1 MHWGNASILLLL
13 ILIPIAFFLLSYEKK
28 RKKKLFSKFADDRF
42 YSFYLNGFNPFN
54 WWIRN
59 VLIITALFFLIIALA
74 RPQWDKEIHD
84 VQRRGID
91 IAVCIDV
98 SKSMD
103 ATDISPSRIDRAK
116 DQISLFIDQLN
127 GDRVALIPFAGVAH
141 VQCPLTDD
149 YGAAQM
155 FLNTLDTEFIPI
167 YGTNVGAALKK
178 ATEVFPDESKHKL
191 VILVSDGEDLEEKG
205 LKLAE
210 EMRKN
215 GITVYTLGIG
225 SPEGSPI
232 PISNENGT
240 VEYVKDDNGEIV
252 MSRLDTETLSKIA
265 GTTGGRFYIIT
276 PKQTEIF
283 EILRT
288 IQGLEKNKYSSKMF
302 KRFKDQYKWFVILV
316 LLILSIEP
324 VISVNKKYKRE
335 RFIS

>member
-1 MHWGNASILLLL
+1 
-13 ILIPIAFFLLSYEKK
+13 
-28 RKKKLFSKFADDRF
+28 
-42 YSFYLNGFNPFN
+42 
-54 WWIRN
+54 
-59 VLIITALFFLIIALA
+59 
-74 RPQWDKEIHD
+74 
-84 VQRRGID
+84 
-91 IAVCIDV
+91 
-98 SKSMD
+98 
-103 ATDISPSRIDRAK
+103 
-116 DQISLFIDQLN
+116 
-127 GDRVALIPFAGVAH
+127 
-141 VQCPLTDD
+141 
-149 YGAAQM
+149 M
-155 FLNTLDTEFIPI
+155 FLNTLDTEFIPV

-324 VISVNKKYKRE
+324 IISVNKKYKRE

>member
-1 MHWGNASILLLL
+1 
-13 ILIPIAFFLLSYEKK
+13 
-28 RKKKLFSKFADDRF
+28 
-42 YSFYLNGFNPFN
+42 
-54 WWIRN
+54 
-59 VLIITALFFLIIALA
+59 
-74 RPQWDKEIHD
+74 IHD

-155 FLNTLDTEFIPI
+155 FLNTLDTEFIPV

-178 ATEVFPDESKHKL
+178 ATEVFPDDSKHKL
-191 VILVSDGEDLEEKG
+191 VIRVSDGEDLEEKG